1 MNKMITLDLLQ
12 NNREFIV
19 RRVHAGWRA
28 KTRLANLG
36 IVPGTKIKKLR
47 SAPLFGPVQ
56 VKVKGS
62 DLVIGRG
69 LARKILGELV
79 S

>member
-1 MNKMITLDLLQ
+1 MITLDLLQ
-12 NNREFIV
+12 NNKEIIV

-36 IVPGTKIKKLR
+36 IVPGTKLKKIR
-47 SAPLFGPVQ
+47 SAPLFGPIQ

-69 LARKILGELV
+69 LARKILGEQV
-79 S
+79 T

>member
-1 MNKMITLDLLQ
+1 MMVTLDLLK
-12 NNREFIV
+12 NNKEFIV
-19 RRVHAGWRA
+19 RQVLAGWRA

-47 SAPLFGPVQ
+47 SAPLFGPIQ

-69 LARKILGELV
+69 LARKIQGEEIT
-79 S
+79 